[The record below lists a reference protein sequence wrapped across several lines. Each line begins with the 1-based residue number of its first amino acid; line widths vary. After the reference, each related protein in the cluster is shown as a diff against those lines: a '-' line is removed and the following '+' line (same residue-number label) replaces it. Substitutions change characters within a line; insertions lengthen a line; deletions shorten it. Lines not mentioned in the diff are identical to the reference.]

1 MNTRN
6 LTKILLLT
14 ATTALY
20 TASFSSG
27 PAIAAP
33 TVTGKAGC
41 VMAEG
46 KNGSYIERI
55 PGPGGSENQP
65 VQQKCEDGMTGE
77 GTVQLPDGN
86 FTNKG
91 DWINGNF
98 VTADEVNA
106 AFEQAYNELG
116 GSQVDLDPIIAKNN
130 EQDGRLDGI
139 DGKNAEQDS
148 AITNINNNIT
158 NINADLSDHEQRITK
173 NEGDITN
180 INNTLGDHQNQL
192 NDHEERITK
201 NEGDIAA
208 IQDGAVFYN
217 RDADGNKTGGVTLN
231 DGTGNPVAIGNVA
244 AGKTETDAVNVGQL
258 TSALDGLGGGATV
271 NPDGTVTGP
280 TYNVGGATYN
290 NVGDALAATNTLSV
304 QYVPDA
310 NGKPTNTVA
319 LTGDGSGS
327 PVTITNVAAGV
338 NDTDAANYGQVK
350 DNVSYD
356 RNEDGTRGNSIT
368 LVGGSTGPVVI
379 HNVADG
385 VAKSDAANVGQVEL
399 AKQQS
404 MDYTDQEISSLRDYS
419 NGRFEQLSGEIS
431 DTRSEARGGIAS
443 AMAAAG
449 LRFDDRPGKG
459 SIAGGVGGFK
469 GATSVAAG
477 VGYTSEDGRWRLNS
491 SVAHS
496 FSTNDTAWNAG
507 ASWTFN

>member
-14 ATTALY
+14 AMTALY

-27 PAIAAP
+27 PANAAP
-33 TVTGKAGC
+33 TVTGTAGC
-41 VMAEG
+41 IMDHEG
-46 KNGSYIERI
+46 AAGVWKPASGDSGS
-55 PGPGGSENQP
+55 GGSGGGGGNDTAASANFGQCTTASTGYVPPSQVGNAIDPGQP
-65 VQQKCEDGMTGE
+65 IGWVS
-77 GTVQLPDGN
+77 
-86 FTNKG
+86 
-91 DWINGNF
+91 GNF
-98 VTADEVNA
+98 VSAGEVNA
-106 AFEQAYNELG
+106 ALEQVYQDLSSEA
-116 GSQVDLDPIIAKNN
+116 VDLDPIIAKNN

-139 DGKNAEQDS
+139 DGKNTEQDS
-148 AITNINNNIT
+148 AITNINNN
-158 NINADLSDHEQRITK
+158 
-173 NEGDITN
+173 ITN

-192 NDHEERITK
+192 NDHEERITQ

-217 RDADGNKTGGVTLN
+217 RDADGNKTGGVTFN
-231 DGTGNPVAIGNVA
+231 DGTGNPVQLGNVA
-244 AGKTETDAVNVGQL
+244 AGKDGKDAVNVDQL
-258 TSALDGLGGGATV
+258 TSALDGLGGGSAV
-271 NPDGTVTGP
+271 NPDGSVTGP

-290 NVGDALAATNTLSV
+290 NVGDALAATNNLSV

-327 PVTITNVAAGV
+327 PVTVTNVAAGV
-338 NDTDAANYGQVK
+338 KDTDAANYGQIK

-356 RNEDGTRGNSIT
+356 RNEDGSRGNSIT

-431 DTRSEARGGIAS
+431 DTRKEARAGIAG

-459 SIAGGVGGFK
+459 SIAGGFGGFK
-469 GATSVAAG
+469 GATAFAAG
-477 VGYTSEDGRWRLNS
+477 VGYTTEDGRFRLNS
-491 SVAHS
+491 GISHS
-496 FSTNDTAWNAG
+496 FSDKATGWNAA